1 MKSLSAPAGEVG
13 FNLLEKGRPFTPY
26 SCLENPWTE
35 GCGRLQ
41 SVGLQ
46 ESRCSSA
53 TEQQHL
59 SDYQLLFD
67 FSAGLNTS

>member
-13 FNLLEKGRPFTPY
+13 FNLLEKGRPSTPY
-26 SCLENPWTE
+26 SCLENPLKE
-35 GCGRLQ
+35 GRGRLQ

-46 ESRCSSA
+46 ESRCGSA

-59 SDYQLLFD
+59 SDYQLLLD
-67 FSAGLNTS
+67 FSTGLSTS